1 MADNAFERLV
11 PRQRNALM
19 DAAQGVSKG
28 FWADGLGG
36 PVDLMTTLANLGIAG
51 GGYAGHKLGLLSQP
65 PELIQNPTG
74 GSEWIAQKMR
84 SAGLLNDNP
93 GSTADN
99 YGRVAG
105 GLLAPLTQARAPQI
119 ANALNQ
125 APAALQRGAYAVGE
139 KGADMASNHLQRIGA
154 QPSIFAGTG
163 AKTADRAA
171 LSQAEKLTAAG
182 ADPRKIWKD
191 TGWMKG
197 GDGKW
202 RFEIDD
208 SAAKARD
215 YQLTPKEA
223 YQQARQ
229 EAAWSGGDP
238 ARAASMNDYAGMPV
252 SALRAEFKRTGG
264 EISAAAIAGDKPKA
278 MQLLDDRRGLDALL
292 TEMGNRQAG
301 PMSAYLKHGELGQ
314 AYPDVYKLHT
324 RIDPTLDAQGQY
336 LRGSAHQGEQMVLK
350 EKPTWT
356 DARSTALHEMQ
367 HAVQQREGFARGGS
381 PESFAAQFDAENARL
396 PVVKAQVDQMKGAA
410 FEQSRDA
417 LASNSAIVAE
427 AKNFALKMGE
437 FSSSQPIEA
446 QISDYLL
453 SKNDGYKRAYK
464 ELSELQQSSRLALHD
479 RYKRLAGE
487 AEARAVQSRMKLNQQ
502 ERRDLFPLDSYDVPI
517 NGLLYR

>member
-1 MADNAFERLV
+1 MADNAFERLA
-11 PRQRNALM
+11 PRKRNALE
-19 DAAQGVSKG
+19 DLTQGVSRG

-36 PVDLMTTLANLGIAG
+36 PVDMIATLANLGIAG

-105 GLLAPLTQARAPQI
+105 GLLAPLTAARAPQI
-119 ANALNQ
+119 ANALQQ

-139 KGADMASNHLQRIGA
+139 KGADMAGNHLQRIGA

-171 LSQAEKLTAAG
+171 LAQAEKLTAAG

-252 SALRAEFKRTGG
+252 SALKAEYKRTGG

-292 TEMGNRQAG
+292 TEMGNRPAG

-367 HAVQQREGFARGGS
+367 HAVQQREGFARGGN
-381 PESFAAQFDAENARL
+381 PEDMPLILDDIIAKKR
-396 PVVKAQVDQMKGAA
+396 
-410 FEQSRDA
+410 
-417 LASNSAIVAE
+417 AE
-427 AKNFALKMGE
+427 AK
-437 FSSSQPIEA
+437 S
-446 QISDYLL
+446 LL
-453 SKNDGYKRAYK
+453 SESSRNDPPAPGDVVKPGARSRGLEAEKRAR
-464 ELSELQQSSRLALHD
+464 ELQALLSRVEEFGGGFSHD
-479 RYKRLAGE
+479 AYRSLAGE
-487 AEARAVQSRMKLNQQ
+487 AEARAVQARMKLSPQQ
-502 ERRDLFPLDSYDVPI
+502 RRELFPLDSYDVPI
-517 NGLLYR
+517 NGLIYR

>member
-1 MADNAFERLV
+1 MAQDQKPTF
-11 PRQRNALM
+11 
-19 DAAQGVSKG
+19 
-28 FWADGLGG
+28 
-36 PVDLMTTLANLGIAG
+36 G
-51 GGYAGHKLGLLSQP
+51 GGRNPEAEFLTRLASQRAEMKAGAITEWKRSNRAAGFAADALGAL
-65 PELIQNPTG
+65 
-74 GSEWIAQKMR
+74 
-84 SAGLLNDNP
+84 D
-93 GSTADN
+93 DF
-99 YGRVAG
+99 
-105 GLLAPLTQARAPQI
+105 ARAPFGFKNPPAQI
-119 ANALNQ
+119 VSDIVGVPSLRKTLERMSYGQPLTNARQANVPFLKPETADALMM
-125 APAALQRGAYAVGE
+125 APLSPRTALAALMGGFGDAGAA
-139 KGADMASNHLQRIGA
+139 KA
-154 QPSIFAGTG
+154 IFAGIT

-171 LSQAEKLTAAG
+171 LAQAEKLTAAG
-182 ADPRKIWKD
+182 ADPRAIWRD

-238 ARAASMNDYAGMPV
+238 ARAAGMNDYAGMPV

-292 TEMGNRQAG
+292 TEMGNRPAG

-381 PESFAAQFDAENARL
+381 P
-396 PVVKAQVDQMKGAA
+396 
-410 FEQSRDA
+410 DA
-417 LASNSAIVAE
+417 LAQEYGQARARLHFLEQEPEFKAANQELDSLWDAAFTKGTISESEAIAKEAE
-427 AKNFALKMGE
+427 LLRRHPSLAEQRQLLDALRG
-437 FSSSQPIEA
+437 SSE
-446 QISDYLL
+446 
-453 SKNDGYKRAYK
+453 DGYSAYK
-464 ELSELQQSSRLALHD
+464 N
-479 RYKRLAGE
+479 LAGE
-487 AEARAVQSRMKLNQQ
+487 AEARAVQARMKLNQQ
-502 ERRDLFPLDSYDVPI
+502 QRRELFPLDSYDVPI
-517 NGLLYR
+517 SGLIYR